1 MQFKLSAI
9 FALVLLGSAS
19 LDAAEKLTT
28 GTINVISI
36 TPLPSIGLPIDIVPS
51 NIQVVNRA
59 DLKNQ
64 TGVSIAD
71 FAANNLQG
79 VSITET
85 QGNPFQP
92 DITFRGYSAS
102 PLDGNPQGMSVYL
115 DGVRVN
121 EPFGDTVRWD
131 LIPSFA
137 IQGMQLIPGSN
148 PLFGLN
154 TLGGAIS
161 IQTKNGRTN
170 PGAAIEASGGS
181 WGRKNISA
189 EYGGVS
195 KDGSVDYY
203 LGVNYHDEDGWR
215 NYSPTTVKQTFGK
228 VGWQNETSK
237 IDLSYLNANND
248 MIGNGMAPTDLITS
262 LGNQAIYTRPDQTR
276 NFLNQLTLNASH
288 WINNDVML
296 STNAYYRRSN
306 RNTINGDVSGED
318 YYRYAATQAGNPC
331 NNLDYVSS
339 ADSRGTGVGS
349 KRYCEGVMNYTQ
361 TRENSYGLSGQLAF
375 NQDLFG
381 KKNQFIVGAGYDR
394 SISKFKQSHQLA
406 DSFDSS
412 RMPIGLVEEVQ
423 DTDFKG
429 ISQTMH
435 LLATDTLSVNNL
447 VHLTAS
453 ARYNYTKVGN
463 TDNLIV
469 RGTKNEADDGSLSGS
484 SRFGRFNPSLGLTL
498 TPKENLTLF
507 GSYSESS
514 RAPSAIELGC
524 ADPAHPCLLPNA
536 MASDPP
542 LKQVVAKTYDA
553 GLRGKLTNDIKWS
566 ASVYSA
572 KNLNDIQFIQP
583 GSSSAG
589 YFSNVGETQR
599 QGIDL
604 GLSGAIDKF
613 RWNASYG
620 FIRATYESEFT
631 MSAAQNSSASPHT
644 DAGKITVRP
653 GDFLPNIPKHQFK
666 LRSEYDLTPSWVV
679 GGNLIA
685 FTSRYVQGNENND
698 HTSGRSGALGASDA
712 VISNSSG
719 KTGGYAIVNLDTR
732 YNIASGWQLFAK
744 VINVFDKDY
753 YTGGRF
759 GINSFDSSG
768 AFTSSTDI
776 DEQKG
781 GTFVAPGAPR
791 AGWIGVRYE
800 FGGNENK

>member
-1 MQFKLSAI
+1 MHPMKIKLSVI
-9 FALVLLGSAS
+9 VVLALANSAS
-19 LDAAEKLTT
+19 LSAAEKLTT
-28 GTINVISI
+28 GTINVLSV
-36 TPLPSIGLPIDIVPS
+36 TPLPSIGLPVDIVPS

-121 EPFGDTVRWD
+121 EAFGDTVRWD

-161 IQTKNGRTN
+161 IQTKSGRTN
-170 PGAAIEASGGS
+170 RGAAIEASGGS
-181 WGRKNISA
+181 WGRKNVSA

-228 VGWQNETSK
+228 VGWQNENSK
-237 IDLSYLNANND
+237 VDLSYLNANND
-248 MIGNGMAPTDLITS
+248 LIGNGMVPTDLINS
-262 LGNQAIYTRPDQTR
+262 LGNEAIYTRPDQTR

-318 YYRYAATQAGNPC
+318 YSQRASTRPC
-331 NNLDYVSS
+331 TNDDPSTVS
-339 ADSRGTGVGS
+339 GG

-361 TRENSYGLSGQLAF
+361 TRINSYGFSGQLAF

-381 KKNQFIVGAGYDR
+381 KKNQFIIGAGYDR

-412 RMPIGLVEEVQ
+412 RMPIGLIEEQ
-423 DTDFKG
+423 QETDFKG
-429 ISQTMH
+429 ISQTMSFFG
-435 LLATDTLSVNNL
+435 TDTFSVNNL

-463 TDNLIV
+463 TDNLV
-469 RGTKNEADDGSLSGS
+469 ASGAKDAADDGSLSGS
-484 SRFGRFNPSLGLTL
+484 GRFGRFNPSLGLTL
-498 TPKENLTLF
+498 TPREDLTAY

-542 LKQVVAKTYDA
+542 LKQVVAKTYDL

-566 ASVYSA
+566 ASAYSA
-572 KNLNDIQFIQP
+572 RNVNDIQFIQP

-589 YFSNVGETQR
+589 YFNNVGETQR

-653 GDFLPNIPKHQFK
+653 GDYLPNIPKHQFK
-666 LRSEYDLTPSWVV
+666 LRTEYDVMSNWVV
-679 GGNLIA
+679 GANLIA

-698 HTSGRSGALGASDA
+698 HTPGHSGALGNSDA

-732 YNIASGWQLFAK
+732 YNIGSGWQVFAK
-744 VINVFDKDY
+744 AINIFDKDY

-768 AFTSSTDI
+768 VFTSATDI